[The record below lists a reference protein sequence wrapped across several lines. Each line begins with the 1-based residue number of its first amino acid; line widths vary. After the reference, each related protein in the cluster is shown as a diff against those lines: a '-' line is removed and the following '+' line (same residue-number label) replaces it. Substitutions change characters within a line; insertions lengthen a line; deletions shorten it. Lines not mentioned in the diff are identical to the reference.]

1 MASDLEPP
9 NPEDP
14 VQGFEFRVPGRGQWW
29 VQFRV
34 ENGRRIGLSLS
45 STEDPPREVT
55 GALLREVGTR
65 FGSLTAKD
73 STVRRDFYRFLAND
87 AKEDVRARAK
97 ATRLAERQGPQRMG
111 RPPTYDLVR
120 VAEVYAAAVAR
131 RDAAPVKA
139 VADATGAS
147 RPYASKLV
155 RQARE
160 RGYLPSEGDQ

>member
-1 MASDLEPP
+1 MAPNPEPP
-9 NPEDP
+9 SPEDP

-34 ENGRRIGLSLS
+34 EKGRRIGLSLS

-55 GALLREVGTR
+55 GALLRDVGTR

-73 STVRRDFYRFLAND
+73 STIRKDFYRFLAND
-87 AKEDVRARAK
+87 AKEDVRTRAK
-97 ATRLAERQGPQRMG
+97 ARRLTERQGPRRMG

-120 VAEVYAAAVAR
+120 VAEVYATAVAR

-160 RGYLPSEGDQ
+160 RGYLPNEGER